1 MALTES
7 DIKIII
13 AGELKKKGFQDA
25 EKATNSLEK
34 KFKSLAKTVVAVF
47 SVREVVRFGKAAVKA
62 FEEDE
67 VAARRFESALK
78 GVNIGFATPEIENY
92 LENLEKFT
100 AITKGQLRPAFQTLA
115 ATTRSVTMSQ
125 DLLNTAIDVST
136 GTGVD
141 LQTVTNDLSRSFLGN
156 NASLAKYQLG
166 LSKSELKAKS
176 FNEIQELL
184 NNQFSGQRAA
194 FLDTYAGKVSLLEA
208 SYERMQT
215 TIGSGLVDA
224 FTLLAGDNGIAGAT
238 DSMERFGVVA
248 ADVIRGVGVAISEV
262 QSRIPFLDSFL
273 DPTKFSGILQFV
285 DILRQTG
292 EASRPLFFPG
302 GGIGKPGVDKQLA
315 AIEEAAIKREKE
327 LEKLRSKQLK
337 EQAKLNRLKQISLM
351 LIQKESRFDL
361 NRIQLA
367 AALQGK
373 LTDEERQRV
382 EELLLIEDIKQ
393 AIAEKDVDKAE
404 KLLDELNKVR
414 TETEAL
420 AESLLDLEAGNPFS
434 KWPEYFA
441 AAKKNLQDLFDSL
454 AKQQLLLNELTSGI
468 AASRAKANQSVIDA
482 KTDRTTAYAVAAG
495 RTREEAERATREAAE
510 AAAQAAK
517 ALLEAQNEAERVA
530 AQEGIR
536 AAEAAAAA
544 AQLLTETIAV
554 ADFATALAAESE
566 ANEFLGQSMDAAFYA
581 GIIPNVEINVNVE
594 GNVTTAEDLAEVI
607 TDIQYNY
614 QRTGKGILLSSRAI

>member
-100 AITKGQLRPAFQTLA
+100 AITKGELRPAFQTLA
-115 ATTRSVTMSQ
+115 TTTRSVAMSQ

-136 GTGVD
+136 GTGVN
-141 LQTVTNDLSRSFLGN
+141 LQTVINDLSRSFLGN

-262 QSRIPFLDSFL
+262 QSRIPFFSSFL

-351 LIQKESRFDL
+351 LIQKEARFDL

-468 AASRAKANQSVIDA
+468 AAGRAKANQSVLDA
-482 KTDRTTAYAVAAG
+482 KTNRTTAYAVAAG

-566 ANEFLGQSMDAAFYA
+566 ANEFLGQSMDAAFFA

>member
-47 SVREVVRFGKAAVKA
+47 SVREVVQFGKAAVKA

-78 GVNIGFATPEIENY
+78 GVNIGFATPEIEKY

-100 AITKGQLRPAFQTLA
+100 AITKGELRPAFQTLA
-115 ATTRSVTMSQ
+115 TTTRSVAMSQ

-136 GTGVD
+136 GTGVN
-141 LQTVTNDLSRSFLGN
+141 LQTVINDLSRSFLGN

-302 GGIGKPGVDKQLA
+302 GGIGQPGVDKRLA
-315 AIEEAAIKREKE
+315 VIEEEAIKRQKE
-327 LEKLRSKQLK
+327 LEKLRTKQAK
-337 EQAKLNRLKQISLM
+337 EQGKLNRLKQISLM
-351 LIQKESRFDL
+351 LIQKEARFDL

-468 AASRAKANQSVIDA
+468 AAGRAKANQSVLDA

-581 GIIPNVEINVNVE
+581 GIIPNVEITVNVE

-614 QRTGKGILLSSRAI
+614 QRTGKGLLLSSRAI

>member
-78 GVNIGFATPEIENY
+78 GVNIGFATPEIEKY

-100 AITKGQLRPAFQTLA
+100 AITKGELRPAFQTLA
-115 ATTRSVTMSQ
+115 TTTRSVAMSQ

-136 GTGVD
+136 GTGVN
-141 LQTVTNDLSRSFLGN
+141 LQTVINDLSRSFLGN

-351 LIQKESRFDL
+351 LIQKEARFDL

-420 AESLLDLEAGNPFS
+420 AETLLDLEAGNPFS

-468 AASRAKANQSVIDA
+468 AAGRAKANQSVLDA

-530 AQEGIR
+530 AQEGVR

-566 ANEFLGQSMDAAFYA
+566 ANEFLGQSMDAAFFA

>member
-302 GGIGKPGVDKQLA
+302 GGIGQPGVDKRLA
-315 AIEEAAIKREKE
+315 VIEEEAIKRQKE
-327 LEKLRSKQLK
+327 LEKLRTKQAK

-351 LIQKESRFDL
+351 LIQKEARFDL

-420 AESLLDLEAGNPFS
+420 AETLLDLEAGNPFS

-614 QRTGKGILLSSRAI
+614 QRTGKGLLLSSRAI

>member
-1 MALTES
+1 
-7 DIKIII
+7 
-13 AGELKKKGFQDA
+13 
-25 EKATNSLEK
+25 
-34 KFKSLAKTVVAVF
+34 
-47 SVREVVRFGKAAVKA
+47 VRFGKAAVKA

-100 AITKGQLRPAFQTLA
+100 AITKGELRPAFQTLA
-115 ATTRSVTMSQ
+115 TTTRSVAMSQ

-136 GTGVD
+136 GTGVN
-141 LQTVTNDLSRSFLGN
+141 LQTVINDLSRSFLGN

-351 LIQKESRFDL
+351 LIQKEARFDL

-468 AASRAKANQSVIDA
+468 AAGRAKANQSVIDA

>member
-100 AITKGQLRPAFQTLA
+100 AITKGELRPAFQTLA
-115 ATTRSVTMSQ
+115 TTTRSVAMSQ

-136 GTGVD
+136 GTGVN
-141 LQTVTNDLSRSFLGN
+141 LQTVINDLSRSFLGN

-351 LIQKESRFDL
+351 LIQKEARFDL

-468 AASRAKANQSVIDA
+468 AAGRAKANQSVLDA

-566 ANEFLGQSMDAAFYA
+566 ANEFLGQSMDAAFFA

>member
-100 AITKGQLRPAFQTLA
+100 AITKGELRPAFQTLA
-115 ATTRSVTMSQ
+115 TTTRSVAMSQ

-136 GTGVD
+136 GTGVN
-141 LQTVTNDLSRSFLGN
+141 LQTVINDLSRSFLGN

-224 FTLLAGDNGIAGAT
+224 FTLLAGENGIAGAT

-248 ADVIRGVGVAISEV
+248 ADVIRGVGVAIDEV
-262 QSRIPFLDSFL
+262 QNRLPFITSIFDKSNIPVIGAYL
-273 DPTKFSGILQFV
+273 
-285 DILRQTG
+285 DILETLGKQQ
-292 EASRPLFFPG
+292 RPLFFPG

-351 LIQKESRFDL
+351 LIQKEARFDL

-373 LTDEERQRV
+373 LTDEERKRV

-581 GIIPNVEINVNVE
+581 GIIPNVEITVNVE

-614 QRTGKGILLSSRAI
+614 QRTGKGLLLSSRAI